1 MTIMSTKKAATKQR
15 KHYKTTISLYGDACV
30 GKTQFLNR
38 FNEDSF
44 TDKYEQTFCKTFPF
58 FLIQHSLLLGSNSQS
73 RNLHFDNQ
81 TLSMLLADTCGSQK
95 LTPNFYKDSKNEDGA
110 LVLFSIDRPESF
122 QKVQEYLASL
132 KTIKNHQTP
141 IVLVGTKCDLRSSGT
156 NRGEYERIIS
166 YDEAEAF
173 ARSYGLD
180 YIETSAKEG
189 TNVTKAFE
197 MIARKIIKAQDA
209 KEKESQETPTIT
221 TKTSS
226 ESSCS
231 IF

>member
-1 MTIMSTKKAATKQR
+1 MSTKQIVPKQR
-15 KHYKTTISLYGDACV
+15 KHYKTTISLYGDVCV

-44 TDKYEQTFCKTFPF
+44 TDKYEQTFRTPF
-58 FLIQHSLLLGSNSQS
+58 SFLLIQLFLPLGPHSQS
-73 RNLHFDNQ
+73 RNIHFDNK
-81 TLSMLLADTCGSQK
+81 TLSMLLADTCGSEKRLLSPYQDE
-95 LTPNFYKDSKNEDGA
+95 TNDGA
-110 LVLFSIDRPESF
+110 LVLFSIDKPDSF
-122 QKVQEYLASL
+122 QRVEEYLNFL
-132 KTIKNHQTP
+132 KTKKNPQPP

-156 NRGEYERIIS
+156 NRGENERIIS

-173 ARSYGLD
+173 ARSHGLD
-180 YIETSAKEG
+180 YIETSAKNG

-221 TKTSS
+221 TKPSS